1 MPEENVCKACGGS
14 GLQQDDEEWKYPC
27 SVCGGDGILKP
38 GESRE
43 PSESFSVDDTNRTL
57 E

>member
-1 MPEENVCKACGGS
+1 MAEENVCKACDGS
-14 GLQQDDEEWKYPC
+14 GLQSDDENWKYPC

-38 GESRE
+38 DESRE
-43 PSESFSVDDTNRTL
+43 PSKSFSVDENNRTM